1 MEKLKLDF
9 VDVGLTRAPHRDNA
23 ISQKGIQLHG
33 DIQNDRGCC
42 LGYLF
47 LYIPIRQQL
56 CKPTNLV
63 SKCSIVGMVIPAI
76 GAARSPM
83 KTTLEPVN
91 VKTTLNGTIYKGRLQ
106 SLDWTGLDWTG
117 LKNLMNDLSSSHRGA
132 FPLLRSWLPDAVA
145 SSSSAQHRAS
155 RVSVSAKLID
165 PPRSKLPTHSF
176 K

>member
-1 MEKLKLDF
+1 MGHVAGTCCRASPWDMLR
-9 VDVGLTRAPHRDNA
+9 GLHGTPHGNCCEGSMGHVARAPWDMLRRLHGTCCEG
-23 ISQKGIQLHG
+23 SMGHG
-33 DIQNDRGCC
+33 DI
-42 LGYLF
+42 
-47 LYIPIRQQL
+47 
-56 CKPTNLV
+56 
-63 SKCSIVGMVIPAI
+63 SISI
-76 GAARSPM
+76 GDARSQM

-106 SLDWTGLDWTG
+106 SLDWTG